1 MEFIDQE
8 KLKDKFGIYIIT
20 NNKNGK
26 GYIGQTRQRFAK
38 RYWHHRW
45 KLRNNT
51 HDNKYLQ
58 NAFNLYGEEA
68 FTFSILEVVEDE
80 EELNNKEEYYIKKY
94 RNIDKC
100 YNIQD
105 GGQKV
110 SNYIRTEEVRMKI
123 GEKNR
128 LNMLGKKH
136 SSETKKKMSEIHK
149 GKHYNRK
156 NYKLGEDIAREI
168 KTLLVSGI
176 KPSSIPELIN
186 VSYKDVNNI
195 MSSNSWNQVYVE
207 GWDEFQSNRK
217 ITPRLKQKDYIEIKR
232 LFTVE
237 NLTIQE
243 LAEKYERTTH
253 AIKYALKKAN

>member
-8 KLKDKFGIYIIT
+8 KFKDKFGIYIIA

-26 GYIGQTRQRFAK
+26 VYIGQTRQRFAK

-45 KLRNNT
+45 KLRKNT

-58 NAFNLYGEEA
+58 NAFNLYGEE
-68 FTFSILEVVEDE
+68 
-80 EELNNKEEYYIKKY
+80 LNIKEEYYIKKY

-156 NYKLGEDIAREI
+156 NYKLNEDIAREI
-168 KTLLVSGI
+168 KTLLVNGI
-176 KPSSIPELIN
+176 KPSSIPEMIN
-186 VSYKDVNNI
+186 VSYKDINNI

-207 GWDEFQSNRK
+207 GWYEFQSNRK
-217 ITPRLKQKDYIEIKR
+217 ITPRLKQEDYIEIKR
-232 LFTVE
+232 LYTVE

-253 AIKYALKKAN
+253 AIKYALKKA